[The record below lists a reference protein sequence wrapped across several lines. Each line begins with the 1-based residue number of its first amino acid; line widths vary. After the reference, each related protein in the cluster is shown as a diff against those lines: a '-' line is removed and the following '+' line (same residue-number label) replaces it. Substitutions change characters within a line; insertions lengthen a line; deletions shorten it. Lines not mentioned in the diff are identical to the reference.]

1 MKVEATALPGV
12 QLIAT
17 DVHADDR
24 GLLYEAYHAERYR
37 AAGIAVPFVQDN
49 VSVSHR
55 GVLRG
60 LHLQHPCAQ
69 AKLVSVLEGEV
80 FDVAVD
86 VRTGSP
92 TFARWTAAVL
102 SAANHHQMFVPAGFA
117 HGFCVLSAQAVV
129 FYKCSAPYAPG
140 SGLAIAWDDP
150 AIGIGWPVSAPILSA
165 ADAAAP
171 RLGQLPPERLPP
183 YQSLA

>member
-12 QLIAT
+12 LLIAP

-24 GLLYEAYHAERYR
+24 GLLYEGYHAERYR
-37 AAGIAVPFVQDN
+37 AAGIAAPFVQDN

-69 AKLVSVLEGEV
+69 AKLVSVLAGAV

-86 VRTGSP
+86 VRLGSP
-92 TFARWTAAVL
+92 TFAHWTGAVL
-102 SAANHHQMFVPAGFA
+102 SAANNHQMFIPTGFA
-117 HGFCVLSAQAVV
+117 HGFCVLGARAVV
-129 FYKCSAPYAPG
+129 VYKCSAPFAPEAA
-140 SGLAIAWDDP
+140 LAIAWDDP
-150 AIGIGWPVSAPILSA
+150 TIGIAWPVASPVLSA

-171 RLGQLPPERLPP
+171 RLEQLPAGRLPA
-183 YQSLA
+183 YARAD